1 MIVTFPD
8 GSRVRGSSIADR
20 RVDDAERWFGL
31 YLDARWQPSWAA
43 DLIAWP
49 DFGLPADDDKTI
61 RAVSHVFELM
71 EMAWHDCY
79 AEISPSE
86 DVVDDVLL
94 CSGGTIGGLVT
105 AAHLAVIDRR
115 DLSVWASDLRS
126 DAGAQPELAA
136 RLDSDVR
143 G

>member
-1 MIVTFPD
+1 MIATF
-8 GSRVRGSSIADR
+8 G
-20 RVDDAERWFGL
+20 
-31 YLDARWQPSWAA
+31 
-43 DLIAWP
+43 
-49 DFGLPADDDKTI
+49 DDDKTI

-79 AEISPSE
+79 AEITPSE

-94 CSGGTIGGLVT
+94 CSGGTIGGLIT

-126 DAGAQPELAA
+126 DTGASPN
-136 RLDSDVR
+136 
-143 G
+143 